1 MQRGPTGGKSH
12 SKLTET
18 VGGMK
23 KKELRKV
30 SDMGQNSGHI
40 ETGAS
45 TLQKEGQSKGPKAG
59 GLSMESVQ

>member
-1 MQRGPTGGKSH
+1 MGGKSH

-18 VGGMK
+18 VGRM

-30 SDMGQNSGHI
+30 SNMGQNSGQV
-40 ETGAS
+40 EMEAS
-45 TLQKEGQSKGPKAG
+45 PLQKAGQSKGPKAG